1 MTATGKFFTPGQMT
15 AIQKIGLKGMTTP
28 VEIFR
33 RIVGDESDPY
43 GSDVTYDEV
52 TPIGGCL
59 GWLHSTPTPMQ
70 QIDNGMLVTFNTYR
84 LYVPVETNIL
94 PGDRVVLNGTAEYNV
109 SDTTNDETW
118 PALLACSLRL
128 KE

>member
-1 MTATGKFFTPGQMT
+1 LSAPFFSSRQVRHL
-15 AIQKIGLKGMTTP
+15 QKVVLHALTTQ
-28 VEIFR
+28 VEILR
-33 RIVGDESDPY
+33 RVVADDADPY
-43 GSDVTYDEV
+43 GSDVSYDDM
-52 TPIGGCL
+52 TPVGGCL

-70 QIDNGMLVTFNTYR
+70 QVDNGMLVTFNTYR
-84 LYVPVETNIL
+84 LYVPVGTDIL
-94 PGDRVVLNGTAEYNV
+94 PGDRVVIDGGAQYNV

>member
-1 MTATGKFFTPGQMT
+1 MSAPFFSSRQVRHL
-15 AIQKIGLKGMTTP
+15 QKVVLHALTTQ
-28 VEIFR
+28 VEILR
-33 RIVGDESDPY
+33 RVVADDADPY
-43 GSDVTYDEV
+43 GSDVSYDDM
-52 TPIGGCL
+52 TPVGGCL

-70 QIDNGMLVTFNTYR
+70 QVDNGMLVTFNTYR
-84 LYVPVETNIL
+84 LYVPVGTDIL
-94 PGDRVVLNGTAEYNV
+94 PGDRVVIDGGAQYNV